1 MIALLLYFLRVL
13 TRGSPS
19 KAKAKMRVNMIMNM
33 NMNMDTNMCM
43 NTNMDMHMDMHVDM
57 HTGMNMKGLGC
68 RRGARLL
75 GTAVLLLNAYRPH
88 HRVAAAEH
96 LQGPLERRRG
106 RHGVPQTID
115 IDLTGFV
122 MLTTA
127 GSSDNTL
134 QTAVG

>member
-1 MIALLLYFLRVL
+1 
-13 TRGSPS
+13 
-19 KAKAKMRVNMIMNM
+19 MNDCSCLVFVARADKRYSIEGEGQDARKHDHEYD
-33 NMNMDTNMCM
+33 MNMDTNMRM
-43 NTNMDMHMDMHVDM
+43 NTNMDMHVDM

-75 GTAVLLLNAYRPH
+75 GTAVLLNAYRPH

-106 RHGVPQTID
+106 RHGVPQTVD
-115 IDLTGFV
+115 IDSTGFV

-127 GSSDNTL
+127 ENSDNTL